1 MGCLAYLLQTEAEDM
16 QCVSTGFIFPLK
28 KKATLMNFV
37 GVHVQTEH
45 YLKLD
50 FLSLAAVAKGS
61 DIIDRK
67 PLICSR

>member
-1 MGCLAYLLQTEAEDM
+1 
-16 QCVSTGFIFPLK
+16 
-28 KKATLMNFV
+28 MNFV
-37 GVHVQTEH
+37 GVFVQTEH

-50 FLSLAAVAKGS
+50 FLSVAAVAKGS